1 MEELETAF
9 GLPLNEAEFR
19 LALSR
24 GLGRA
29 LVHVRQYG
37 VTDWEPIL
45 EGCLRNQCYDAQCE
59 GDRARWMMAF
69 LDQSGERILLERLIP
84 IMVQGTA
91 GFWDRLQHCRLAYFL
106 ASRGHDAAREA
117 LYANFGVPDA
127 GGDLVGLEEILD
139 LDGLEGFSEVL
150 RLLRQRVPAQ
160 RWPEVVPTLVSHV
173 THRWEDLDPLPW
185 LKRWELDGL
194 EKVEVLVRSLDNLNV
209 LPESPRPPRP
219 QSNLEGIF
227 RNVDGPEEGYGLGY
241 QCRHIDNEVAGKL
254 FEQLG
259 SERSPGRLA
268 KLLRCF
274 TQRDLPEVNPEVI
287 ALADHPS
294 KKVRWAALLA
304 LSRLAHPLVRKLALR
319 CLARKRWRNGELKL
333 FERNFQ
339 AGDAVALEEILVTDA
354 HELISD
360 LTAVCESVNSPE
372 LVKVMLF
379 VYEVSN
385 CSICR
390 RAIVKLLRSMG
401 IFPKWAEAE
410 WPLGFPAFGDDP
422 IRALH
427 ARPNGVR
434 N

>member
-1 MEELETAF
+1 MEEVATAF
-9 GLPLNEAEFR
+9 CLPLNQAEFR

-29 LVHVRQYG
+29 LLHVRQYG

-69 LDQSGERILLERLIP
+69 LDESGERILLERLIP
-84 IMVQGTA
+84 LMVQGTA

-106 ASRGHDAAREA
+106 ASRGYEAAREA
-117 LYANFGVPDA
+117 LYANFGVTDA
-127 GGDLVGLEEILD
+127 GGDVVGVKEILE

-160 RWPEVVPTLVSHV
+160 RWPEVVPTIVSHV
-173 THRWEDLDPLPW
+173 TRRWEDLDPLPW

-194 EKVEVLVRSLDNLNV
+194 EEVEVFVRSLDNFTV
-209 LPESPRPPRP
+209 LPKSPKPPRP
-219 QSNLEGIF
+219 QPSLEAIF
-227 RNVDGPEEGYGLGY
+227 REVDGPDEGYGLGY
-241 QCRHIDNEVAGKL
+241 QCRLIDNEVAREL
-254 FEQLG
+254 FNQLVP
-259 SERSPGRLA
+259 ERSPARLA

-274 TQRDLPEVNPEVI
+274 TQRDLPEVGPEVI

-319 CLARKRWRNGELKL
+319 CLARKRWRNGELRL

-339 AGDAVALEEILVTDA
+339 PGDAVALEQILVTDA
-354 HELISD
+354 HLLISD
-360 LTAVCESVNSPE
+360 LAAVCESVNSPE
-372 LVKVMLF
+372 LIKVMLF
-379 VYEVSN
+379 VYEMSN
-385 CSICR
+385 CSNCR
-390 RAIVKLLRSMG
+390 TAVVKLMRALA

-410 WPLGFPAFGDDP
+410 WPLGFPAFGDDA
-422 IRALH
+422 I
-427 ARPNGVR
+427 
-434 N
+434 